1 MDFVPARQ
9 RRGDDY
15 DTIVT
20 TKYRVVWI
28 DNSGPVPVHHKTE
41 ELHAGMGGAILYA
54 ESVLSQVRLAFAP
67 RPVRCSYFIQ
77 PVQVYSLGTK
87 WN

>member
-20 TKYRVVWI
+20 TKYRVVWC
-28 DNSGPVPVHHKTE
+28 DEHGKQHPTE
-41 ELHAGMGGAILYA
+41 ELHAGMGGAVLYA
-54 ESVLSQVRLAFAP
+54 EKVLSQVRLAFAP

-77 PVQVYSLGTK
+77 PVQVHSLGTK